1 MPVTSPEQFEKIL
14 SAPEGTRL
22 EFKAARTSYEF
33 DKLVNYCVALANE
46 RGGTMILGVTDKR
59 PREVVGTRAFAEPGE
74 TEASLHRV
82 LNHRIPIEEY
92 YHEGKRVLIIH
103 VPSRLPGTAW
113 QHDGKYLK
121 RAGDALVPMVDQ
133 ELRTIFS
140 ETGPDFTAELVPGAG
155 FRDLQPE
162 AVSEFRKRWLR
173 KSGNNRLA
181 TMPGEQILQD
191 CSLIDEDHITY
202 AALILL
208 GRPSAIT
215 RHLAQ
220 AEVIFEYRSSEAAG
234 SAADRE
240 EYREPFLLFHDRLWT
255 KINLRNDR
263 QSFQQDFFRYDIP
276 TFDET
281 SIREALLN
289 AICHRDYRE
298 GGSVFIRQ
306 YSRRLEIVSPGGLP
320 PGITPENIADQQNP
334 RNRRLAEALNRCG
347 FIERSG
353 QGVNLMIEQA
363 VRQTKP
369 LPDFSRSA
377 AHEVFL
383 TLAGTVQNPAFLR
396 YIERLG
402 EDALASFQTL
412 DFLALDALA
421 HGRELTHEMKSRL
434 PGLIESGAVESL
446 GRGKG
451 QRSFLSRA
459 LYETMGTPGVH
470 TRQQGL
476 DYETNK
482 ALLLKHL
489 VSCRT
494 GEAPIKDLE
503 QVLPA
508 QSRASILR
516 MLNEL
521 REEGRIELHRAA
533 RASLWKL
540 IQPFPEAIPEAI
552 SEAILKNTTD
562 NQ

>member
-1 MPVTSPEQFEKIL
+1 MHSTSPEQFERYL
-14 SAPEGTRL
+14 VAPEGTRL
-22 EFKAARTSYEF
+22 EFKAAKSSYEF
-33 DKLVNYCVALANE
+33 DKLVHYSVALANE

-59 PREVVGTRAFAEPGE
+59 PREVVGTSAFPEPGE

-82 LNHRIPIEEY
+82 LGHRIPIEEY
-92 YHEGKRVLIIH
+92 HHEGKRVLIVH

-113 QHDGKYLK
+113 QVDGRYLK
-121 RAGDALVPMVDQ
+121 RAGDALVPMGDQ
-133 ELRTIFS
+133 ELRAIFS
-140 ETGPDFTAELVPGAG
+140 ETGPDFTAEIVPGAG
-155 FRDLQPE
+155 FGDLQPE
-162 AVSEFRKRWLR
+162 AVSEFRKRWQR
-173 KSGNNRLA
+173 KSGNARLA
-181 TMPGEQILQD
+181 TMTDEQILHD
-191 CSLIDEDHITY
+191 CSLIVGDGITY

-234 SAADRE
+234 PAADRE

-263 QSFQQDFFRYDIP
+263 QSYQDDFFRYDIP

-281 SIREALLN
+281 AIREGILN
-289 AICHRDYRE
+289 AICHRDYRL

-306 YSRRLEIVSPGGLP
+306 YSRRLEIVSPGGFP
-320 PGITPENIADQQNP
+320 PGITLENIADQQNP

-353 QGVNLMIEQA
+353 QGVNLMIERA
-363 VRQTKP
+363 IRQTKP

-383 TLAGTVQNPAFLR
+383 TLAGTIQNPAFLR
-396 YIERLG
+396 FIERLG
-402 EDALASFQTL
+402 EDALSRFQTL
-412 DFLALDALA
+412 DFLALDTLA
-421 HGRELTHEMKSRL
+421 HGRHLTPEMKTRL
-434 PGLIESGAVESL
+434 PDLIEAGAVESQ

-451 QRSFLSRA
+451 QRFFLSRA
-459 LYETMGTPGVH
+459 LYEAMGSPGIH

-482 ALLLKHL
+482 ELLLKHL
-489 VSCRT
+489 RSC
-494 GEAPIKDLE
+494 GDAGAKMAEFE

-516 MLNEL
+516 MLKDLQEADPPQVEL
-521 REEGRIELHRAA
+521 RGRSSAQRWFMRH
-533 RASLWKL
+533 
-540 IQPFPEAIPEAI
+540 IPEDDA
-552 SEAILKNTTD
+552 
-562 NQ
+562 

>member
-1 MPVTSPEQFEKIL
+1 MPVTSPEQFEKFL
-14 SAPEGTRL
+14 SEPEGTRL
-22 EFKAARTSYEF
+22 EFKSARASYEF

-46 RGGTMILGVTDKR
+46 CGGTMILGVTDKR
-59 PREVVGTRAFAEPGE
+59 PRTVVGTSAFPEPGE

-82 LNHRIPIEEY
+82 FNHRIPIEEFF
-92 YHEGKRVLIIH
+92 HEGKRVLIIH
-103 VPSRLPGTAW
+103 IPSRLPGTAW

-121 RAGDALVPMVDQ
+121 RAGDALVPMGDQ
-133 ELRTIFS
+133 ELRAIFS
-140 ETGPDFTAELVPGAG
+140 ETGPDFTAEIVPNAG
-155 FRDLQPE
+155 LRDLQPE
-162 AVSEFRKRWLR
+162 AIGEFRKRWQK
-173 KSGNNRLA
+173 KSGNARLA
-181 TMPGEQILQD
+181 TMPDEQILQD
-191 CSLIDEDHITY
+191 CSLIEGDGITY

-220 AEVIFEYRSSEAAG
+220 AEVIFEYRSAEAAG
-234 SAADRE
+234 PAADRE

-306 YSRRLEIVSPGGLP
+306 YSRRLEVVSPGGFP
-320 PGITPENIADQQNP
+320 PGVTQENIADQQNP

-363 VRQTKP
+363 IRQTKP
-369 LPDFSRSA
+369 LPDFSRSS

-421 HGRELTHEMKSRL
+421 HGRELTQEMKSRL
-434 PGLIESGAVESL
+434 PDLIETGAVESQ

-451 QRSFLSRA
+451 RRSFLSRA

-482 ALLLKHL
+482 ALILKHL
-489 VSCRT
+489 GSC
-494 GEAPIKDLE
+494 GESGAKMAELE

-508 QSRASILR
+508 QSRATILR
-516 MLNEL
+516 MLRDLQDTEPPPVEL
-521 REEGRIELHRAA
+521 LGKSSAQRWFLRQNPKPDA
-533 RASLWKL
+533 RFDA
-540 IQPFPEAIPEAI
+540 
-552 SEAILKNTTD
+552 
-562 NQ
+562 

>member
-1 MPVTSPEQFEKIL
+1 MITTPEQFCTLL

-22 EFKAARTSYEF
+22 EFKSARNSYEF

-46 RGGTMILGVTDKR
+46 RGDTIILGVSDKR
-59 PREVVGTRAFAEPGE
+59 PRDIVGTAAFPEPGE

-82 LNHRIPIEEY
+82 FNSRIPIEEY
-92 YHEGKRVLIIH
+92 FHEDKRILLVH

-121 RAGDALVPMVDQ
+121 RAGDALVPMGDQ
-133 ELRTIFS
+133 ELRSIFS

-155 FRDLQPE
+155 VMDLQPE
-162 AVSEFRKRWLR
+162 AVSEFRKRWQR
-173 KSGNNRLA
+173 KNPSLNLA
-181 TMPGEQILQD
+181 SLDDEQVLVDAELVIGG
-191 CSLIDEDHITY
+191 SITY

-208 GRPSAIT
+208 GRPAVIS
-215 RHLAQ
+215 RHIAQ
-220 AEVIFEYRSSEAAG
+220 AEVIFEYRSTESAG
-234 SAADRE
+234 PPADRE
-240 EYREPFLLFHDRLWT
+240 EYREPFLLFQDRLWS

-281 SIREALLN
+281 SVREAVLN
-289 AICHRDYRE
+289 AVCHRDYRA

-306 YSRRLEIVSPGGLP
+306 YARRLEIVSPGGFP
-320 PGITPENIADQQNP
+320 PGITSENIADQQNP

-369 LPDFSRSA
+369 LPDFLKSA

-383 TLAGTVQNPAFLR
+383 TLVGMVQNPAFLS

-402 EDALASFQTL
+402 EGALSRFQTL
-412 DFLALDALA
+412 DFLTLDALA
-421 HGRELTHEMKSRL
+421 HGRKLTQEMKSRIS
-434 PGLIESGAVESL
+434 GLIEMGAVESQ

-451 QRSFLSRA
+451 QRNFLSRA
-459 LYETMGTPGVH
+459 LYEVMGTPGTH
-470 TRQQGL
+470 TRKQGL
-476 DYETNK
+476 DHETNK
-482 ALLLKHL
+482 ELLLKHL
-489 VSCRT
+489 RFCRDM
-494 GEAPIKDLE
+494 GAKISELE

-516 MLNEL
+516 MLQDL
-521 REEGRIELHRAA
+521 REEGRVGLSGGGRSM
-533 RASLWKL
+533 RWQLR
-540 IQPFPEAIPEAI
+540 QNPEVDENRDA
-552 SEAILKNTTD
+552 
-562 NQ
+562 

>member
-1 MPVTSPEQFEKIL
+1 MPVTSPQQFEKFL
-14 SAPEGTRL
+14 SEPEGTRL
-22 EFKAARTSYEF
+22 EFKSARASYEF

-46 RGGTMILGVTDKR
+46 CGGTMILGVTDKR
-59 PREVVGTRAFAEPGE
+59 PRTVVGTSAFPEPGE
-74 TEASLHRV
+74 MEASLHRV
-82 LNHRIPIEEY
+82 FNHRIPVEEFF
-92 YHEGKRVLIIH
+92 HEGKRVLIIH

-121 RAGDALVPMVDQ
+121 RAGDALVPMGDQ
-133 ELRTIFS
+133 ELRAIFS
-140 ETGPDFTAELVPGAG
+140 ETGPDFTAEIVPRAG
-155 FRDLQPE
+155 LGDLQPE
-162 AVSEFRKRWLR
+162 AIAEFRKRWQK
-173 KSGNNRLA
+173 KSGNARLA
-181 TMPGEQILQD
+181 TMADEQILQD
-191 CSLIDEDHITY
+191 CSLIEGAGITY

-234 SAADRE
+234 PAADRE

-306 YSRRLEIVSPGGLP
+306 YSRRLEVVSPGGFP
-320 PGITPENIADQQNP
+320 PGVTQENIADQQNP

-363 VRQTKP
+363 IRQTKP

-383 TLAGTVQNPAFLR
+383 ILAGTVQNPAFLR
-396 YIERLG
+396 FIEQLG
-402 EDALASFQTL
+402 EDALARFQTL

-421 HGRELTHEMKSRL
+421 HGRQLTQEMKSRL
-434 PGLIESGAVESL
+434 PDLIDAGAVESL

-451 QRSFLSRA
+451 QRFFLSRA
-459 LYETMGTPGVH
+459 LYEEMGTPGIH

-482 ALLLKHL
+482 ELIIKHL
-489 VSCRT
+489 RSCASA
-494 GEAPIKDLE
+494 GAPISEFE

-508 QSRASILR
+508 HSRRSIQR
-516 MLNEL
+516 MLHEL
-521 REEGRIELHRAA
+521 REENRVQLAGKTSAQRWFLR
-533 RASLWKL
+533 
-540 IQPFPEAIPEAI
+540 QN
-552 SEAILKNTTD
+552 SETD
-562 NQ
+562 A

>member
-1 MPVTSPEQFEKIL
+1 MHSTTSEQFKQYL

-22 EFKAARTSYEF
+22 EFKAAKSSYEF

-59 PREVVGTRAFAEPGE
+59 PRQVVSTSAFPEPGE
-74 TEASLHRV
+74 TEASLHRT
-82 LNHRIPIEEY
+82 LGHRIPIEEY
-92 YHEGKRVLIIH
+92 HHEGKRVLIVH

-113 QHDGKYLK
+113 QIDGKYLK
-121 RAGDALVPMVDQ
+121 RAGDALVPMGDQ
-133 ELRTIFS
+133 ELRAIFA
-140 ETGPDFTAELVPGAG
+140 ETGPDFTAEIVPDAG
-155 FRDLQPE
+155 FKDLQPE
-162 AVSEFRKRWLR
+162 AVFEFRKRWQR
-173 KSGNNRLA
+173 KSGNQRLA
-181 TMPGEQILQD
+181 TMSNEQILHD
-191 CSLIDEDHITY
+191 CSLMDGDAITY

-234 SAADRE
+234 PAADRE

-263 QSFQQDFFRYDIP
+263 QSYQDDFFRYDIP

-281 SIREALLN
+281 AIREGILN
-289 AICHRDYRE
+289 AICHRDYRL

-306 YSRRLEIVSPGGLP
+306 YSRRLEIVSPGGFP
-320 PGITPENIADQQNP
+320 PGITLENIADQQNP

-353 QGVNLMIEQA
+353 QGVNLMIERA
-363 VRQTKP
+363 IRQTKP

-377 AHEVFL
+377 AHEVRL
-383 TLAGTVQNPAFLR
+383 TLAGTIQNPAFLR

-402 EDALASFQTL
+402 EDALSRFQTL
-412 DFLALDALA
+412 DFLALDSLA
-421 HGRELTHEMKSRL
+421 HGRHLTPEMKTRL
-434 PGLIESGAVESL
+434 PDLIEVGAVESL

-451 QRSFLSRA
+451 QRFFLSRA
-459 LYETMGTPGVH
+459 LYEAMGTPGTH
-470 TRQQGL
+470 TRQVGL

-482 ALLLKHL
+482 ELLIKHL
-489 VSCRT
+489 RSCADN
-494 GEAPIKDLE
+494 GAKMAEME

-508 QSRASILR
+508 QSRRSILR

-521 REEGRIELHRAA
+521 KSENRVVQKGSGSSSHWLVAPF
-533 RASLWKL
+533 SLPL
-540 IQPFPEAIPEAI
+540 
-552 SEAILKNTTD
+552 
-562 NQ
+562 

>member
-1 MPVTSPEQFEKIL
+1 MPVTSSAQFEKFL
-14 SAPEGTRL
+14 SEPEGTRL
-22 EFKAARTSYEF
+22 EFKSARASYEF

-46 RGGTMILGVTDKR
+46 CGGTMILGVTDKR
-59 PREVVGTRAFAEPGE
+59 PRSVVGTTAFPEPGE

-82 LNHRIPIEEY
+82 FHHRIPVEEFF
-92 YHEGKRVLIIH
+92 HEGKRVLLIH

-121 RAGDALVPMVDQ
+121 RAGDALVPMGEQ
-133 ELRTIFS
+133 ELRVIFS
-140 ETGPDFTAELVPGAG
+140 ETGPDFTAEIVPHASLA
-155 FRDLQPE
+155 DLQPE
-162 AVSEFRKRWLR
+162 AIAEFRKRWQK
-173 KSGNNRLA
+173 KSGNARLA
-181 TMPGEQILQD
+181 TMTDEQILQD
-191 CSLIDEDHITY
+191 CSLVEGDGITY
-202 AALILL
+202 AAVILL
-208 GRPSAIT
+208 GRPSVIT

-234 SAADRE
+234 PAADRE
-240 EYREPFLLFHDRLWT
+240 EFREPFLLFHDRLWT

-289 AICHRDYRE
+289 AICHRDYRL

-306 YSRRLEIVSPGGLP
+306 YSRRLEVVSPGGFP
-320 PGITPENIADQQNP
+320 PGVTQENIADQQNP
-334 RNRRLAEALNRCG
+334 RNRRLAKALNRCG

-363 VRQTKP
+363 IRQTKP

-383 TLAGTVQNPAFLR
+383 TLAGTVQNPVFLR
-396 YIERLG
+396 YIECLG
-402 EDALASFQTL
+402 EKALASFQTL

-421 HGRELTHEMKSRL
+421 HGRELTPEMKNRL
-434 PGLIESGAVESL
+434 PDLIEAGAVESQ

-451 QRSFLSRA
+451 CRFFLSRA
-459 LYETMGTPGVH
+459 LYEVMGAPGAH

-482 ALLLKHL
+482 ELLLKHL
-489 VSCRT
+489 RSC
-494 GEAPIKDLE
+494 GDIGAKMAELE

-516 MLNEL
+516 MLNDL
-521 REEGRIELHRAA
+521 RDEQRADLAGNSRA
-533 RASLWKL
+533 RRWFMRQEIDPDA
-540 IQPFPEAIPEAI
+540 
-552 SEAILKNTTD
+552 
-562 NQ
+562 